1 MGQKFLSDIKIQG
14 KRQKHTIASDPC
26 DISTWQISEKELSV
40 GSQEA
45 NAEAIFFKP
54 DGTKMYIAGRSG
66 DDVNEYALSTA
77 WDITTA
83 SFTDTLDGLESSPAS
98 ESNPYGMYI
107 SPNGIYFY
115 LVGHSTDQVIQYT
128 MSTAWDIS
136 TASYTREQALTIANG
151 NSFADPI
158 GINFKSD
165 GTMFWVVSQNSD
177 AIQQYTLSTAWD
189 VSTLSVGHFKSLT
202 GGFFTLH
209 PLDENENNYNLGS
222 IEDIWV
228 SEDGTKVWMP
238 DSSYDTVHQLKLSTA
253 FDVTTATYD
262 GCTIRTSAYQGDFGG
277 LYVNETVGK
286 AFTVAPS
293 GDWVRYWD
301 FGGIVFDNDSEGGIG
316 FKKGV
321 SIKGDLVNNGLFNQ
335 QGRASL
341 YAADFHSTLTAYG
354 TVSLTHSNGGTV
366 NILDNTTYSGV
377 GLVDMLTNVRWGRN
391 SGDQNPYTNGLV
403 HNINFG
409 APREGSII
417 NLNIGRRQ
425 NGNTV
430 TRDNTG
436 IMNIVSKAQTFTHDG
451 YLTIGQKLQVT
462 GNADLQA
469 FDLGGTVIF
478 SDTFTETNTTA
489 LESHTPDTGA
499 GWTKVLDTGSTS
511 TWNVIGGTGVAQVDA
526 SVSSAGMIYLCD
538 TLPTAVDY
546 EIKVDFLRRDSSDDT
561 FYIIFKYK
569 DADNFFFLSWS
580 ASYGTYCKLRK
591 KEGGSFSDI
600 ATFDYGVFNSTA
612 DNTATSLKV
621 RFIDNKIMVW
631 DIDQNGYQAY
641 RGSFDVT
648 DFTNDGSGGTFHKF
662 GMGIGGIDVSGY
674 DQTNVWKVDKFEV
687 KQLSSAATLKTSTK
701 HYIES
706 GDVGIGTS
714 SPTAKLHLYDSECN
728 IKLESSHGRL
738 STINQGGG
746 HLHVNANHANGV
758 ALNYGNTT
766 NKGLL
771 ALYDNETAAITLQAS
786 DGSGTFSGD
795 LKIASLKKLYFD
807 GGGDTFITENAAN
820 NLQFKVGGNQ
830 KLVLGNSGA
839 TIDSHLKWGDN
850 YQIQLGSDADLQWLH
865 TGTHMYMDN
874 STGDMNF
881 RQKKE
886 NADIIFQGNDNNGT
900 SGVNITAL
908 SLDMSDAGAAYFNSW
923 IYTSGGGIGRDAH
936 NTIDFSTDNQITFKT
951 DNTTALTINSTG
963 NATFA
968 STITLP
974 NSNTLTGSSGKVA
987 FSGRVSGSTPTGTTD
1002 FTTKAYVDQQISNL
1016 SDSAPDTLNTL
1027 NELAAA
1033 LGDDANF
1040 STTVTNS
1047 IATKLPL
1054 AGGTM
1059 SGDIAMGNN
1068 DITGVKYI
1076 QYNGDVDIRTSTGE
1090 YSIYGA
1096 ADGQTALYTN
1106 GVKKFETTTVG
1117 IDVTGKVQADSL
1129 DIDGDG
1135 DIAGNLQVTKN
1146 AATLNLVGTDH
1157 SYIQWYPDGIS
1168 DGRKAYTGF
1177 GGATDNNFSIVNEI
1191 SGANVKIDTNGG
1203 TIQLQD
1209 NTVVSGELE
1218 ATSLDINGNADISG
1232 NLDVH
1237 GHLSLQD
1244 NDKLYIGAG
1253 NDLEIYHSGSNSYIK
1268 DTGSGNL
1275 IVDTNGFYLKNAAD
1289 NEFMITAVENSAV
1302 NLYYDN
1308 SAKLATKSDGVDI
1321 TGELQCDT
1329 LDVDG
1334 NADISGELTINKLDH
1349 YKFTTSTNDSL
1360 SFTYSSRNMAM
1371 PVNSYLW
1378 HDLLGFDYNYTRTQE
1393 ISTDGTNFSSHT
1405 LDKSLF
1411 SQKQDQS
1418 VTVIDT
1424 NEQAVRWTFQGVAW
1438 SLPDWINLAFTY
1450 VSSDISKDV
1459 LVESSTDGSSW
1470 TTRHTSTVSAGTATK
1485 TLFISSFGGDS
1496 YLRLTITKNPTSSTN
1511 VVRLSSIR
1519 LMTARAGDQG
1529 QGMEHQFPYTWD
1541 YDRRIAIGH
1550 NPTTSTYEASL
1561 AIKGLTAD
1569 TTANSLVIR
1578 NSSNSSLL
1586 SVRNDGRVDIPAGN
1600 LVVTND
1606 LDINGT
1612 ADIAGALTTHSTV
1625 TIGATQKLYLDGG
1638 SNTYITESSADV
1650 ISFYR
1655 GGSHMAYIDSAGVFS
1670 MGNLYTGNTGQFRNY
1685 GGTWK
1690 ASTGLTGNGFEFLN
1704 SVDGT
1709 AMTLSSTGSATFAGG
1724 VVVNGGALQVNN
1736 AGVDKKMSFDRTGG
1750 KGISIEHDASSI
1762 YFYNETDSAPI
1773 FKMFNGGDVRAYGE
1787 VEATSLDI
1795 NGNADI
1801 SGNITV
1807 GGTVDGVDIAAFKT
1821 AFDNQTDNNTFRTIE
1836 VDSNGNDSA
1845 DSTLTATEALRFKKG
1860 SNVSIDEADGV
1871 ITISSTDT
1879 NTTYSVG
1886 DGGLTQKNFTTTLK
1900 NKLDGITAS
1909 ADVTPSWVPSSDPS
1923 YLTGI
1928 TSSQVTTALGFT
1940 PMNATTTTIS
1950 SAQATKLSNITV
1962 TSGVDLDEVSSN
1974 AEGAVQAS
1982 TTSTISGTKTFSA
1995 ATGFTNTTNSTSKT
2009 TGAIKLSGGMGIA
2022 KTLNVG
2028 EDVVAYASS
2037 DERYKDNLQ
2046 AITNPID
2053 KVKSL
2058 TGYTFTWNDKHEQF
2072 NGNNDI
2078 GVVAQEVEKILPEIV
2093 DTRDNGY
2100 KAVKYEKMVALL
2112 IEAVKDQQEQIDELK
2127 QRLDGCSC

>member
-1 MGQKFLSDIKIQG
+1 MAIKFLQDIDVDGEVKGTSLDING
-14 KRQKHTIASDPC
+14 NA
-26 DISTWQISEKELSV
+26 DISGNLVIT
-40 GSQEA
+40 GSIL
-45 NAEAIFFKP
+45 NN
-54 DGTKMYIAGRSG
+54 
-66 DDVNEYALSTA
+66 V
-77 WDITTA
+77 
-83 SFTDTLDGLESSPAS
+83 
-98 ESNPYGMYI
+98 
-107 SPNGIYFY
+107 
-115 LVGHSTDQVIQYT
+115 
-128 MSTAWDIS
+128 
-136 TASYTREQALTIANG
+136 
-151 NSFADPI
+151 
-158 GINFKSD
+158 
-165 GTMFWVVSQNSD
+165 
-177 AIQQYTLSTAWD
+177 
-189 VSTLSVGHFKSLT
+189 
-202 GGFFTLH
+202 
-209 PLDENENNYNLGS
+209 ENNYLDIYGGNDTTNDAHIRLNGNANNYGS
-222 IEDIWV
+222 IEMNYGYDATN
-228 SEDGTKVWMP
+228 SYFKVK
-238 DSSYDTVHQLKLSTA
+238 Q
-253 FDVTTATYD
+253 
-262 GCTIRTSAYQGDFGG
+262 
-277 LYVNETVGK
+277 
-286 AFTVAPS
+286 
-293 GDWVRYWD
+293 
-301 FGGIVFDNDSEGGIG
+301 
-316 FKKGV
+316 
-321 SIKGDLVNNGLFNQ
+321 
-335 QGRASL
+335 
-341 YAADFHSTLTAYG
+341 
-354 TVSLTHSNGGTV
+354 
-366 NILDNTTYSGV
+366 
-377 GLVDMLTNVRWGRN
+377 
-391 SGDQNPYTNGLV
+391 
-403 HNINFG
+403 
-409 APREGSII
+409 
-417 NLNIGRRQ
+417 
-425 NGNTV
+425 
-430 TRDNTG
+430 
-436 IMNIVSKAQTFTHDG
+436 
-451 YLTIGQKLQVT
+451 
-462 GNADLQA
+462 
-469 FDLGGTVIF
+469 
-478 SDTFTETNTTA
+478 
-489 LESHTPDTGA
+489 
-499 GWTKVLDTGSTS
+499 GST
-511 TWNVIGGTGVAQVDA
+511 
-526 SVSSAGMIYLCD
+526 
-538 TLPTAVDY
+538 
-546 EIKVDFLRRDSSDDT
+546 E
-561 FYIIFKYK
+561 
-569 DADNFFFLSWS
+569 NFVL
-580 ASYGTYCKLRK
+580 
-591 KEGGSFSDI
+591 
-600 ATFDYGVFNSTA
+600 
-612 DNTATSLKV
+612 
-621 RFIDNKIMVW
+621 
-631 DIDQNGYQAY
+631 
-641 RGSFDVT
+641 
-648 DFTNDGSGGTFHKF
+648 
-662 GMGIGGIDVSGY
+662 
-674 DQTNVWKVDKFEV
+674 
-687 KQLSSAATLKTSTK
+687 
-701 HYIES
+701 
-706 GDVGIGTS
+706 
-714 SPTAKLHLYDSECN
+714 
-728 IKLESSHGRL
+728 
-738 STINQGGG
+738 QG
-746 HLHVNANHANGV
+746 
-758 ALNYGNTT
+758 
-766 NKGLL
+766 
-771 ALYDNETAAITLQAS
+771 
-786 DGSGTFSGD
+786 
-795 LKIASLKKLYFD
+795 
-807 GGGDTFITENAAN
+807 
-820 NLQFKVGGNQ
+820 
-830 KLVLGNSGA
+830 
-839 TIDSHLKWGDN
+839 
-850 YQIQLGSDADLQWLH
+850 
-865 TGTHMYMDN
+865 
-874 STGDMNF
+874 
-881 RQKKE
+881 
-886 NADIIFQGNDNNGT
+886 
-900 SGVNITAL
+900 
-908 SLDMSDAGAAYFNSW
+908 
-923 IYTSGGGIGRDAH
+923 
-936 NTIDFSTDNQITFKT
+936 
-951 DNTTALTINSTG
+951 G

-968 STITLP
+968 GTLVIPGDIQHAGDTNTYIGFHNADEWRVVTGGSERIEVNNNGLKIGGTGATVASIQDQDDMASNSATALATQQSIKTYVDNQVALVAQATNVNAADDRDMAPEDYGYTNDLRVFFSTKEGLEAGSGTGSNYQDVLYLNSYSDSSGGAANILTFDKSEMKMYHYQAAQTASNWGTAKQLAYMDSVLTTAAQTNITSLGTLTTLTVDNVKINGTNIGHTSDTDLITL
-974 NSNTLTGSSGKVA
+974 TSGKVDVA
-987 FSGRVSGSTPTGTTD
+987 GELECNSLDVDGNADISGDLTGLDNITSTNYVIGGHTINDIDIGSEFVDTDDHLMSSGAIKEKIDSS
-1002 FTTKAYVDQQISNL
+1002 ISAL
-1016 SDSAPDTLNTL
+1016 VDSAPGTLNTL

-1033 LGDDANF
+1033 LGDDADF